1 MLGMV
6 TTGLDTAGLVGV
18 GPGATG
24 ADAIAAGPPVLIG
37 AGLFEAMVCTK
48 ACNVA
53 KTAMSSTY

>member
-1 MLGMV
+1 MLGVV
-6 TTGLDTAGLVGV
+6 TTGLDTVGLVGI
-18 GPGATG
+18 GPRAIG
-24 ADAIAAGPPVLIG
+24 ADAIATGPPVLIG

>member
-1 MLGMV
+1 MLGVV
-6 TTGLDTAGLVGV
+6 TTGLDTVGFGGV
-18 GPGATG
+18 DPRATG

-53 KTAMSSTY
+53 ETAMSSTY